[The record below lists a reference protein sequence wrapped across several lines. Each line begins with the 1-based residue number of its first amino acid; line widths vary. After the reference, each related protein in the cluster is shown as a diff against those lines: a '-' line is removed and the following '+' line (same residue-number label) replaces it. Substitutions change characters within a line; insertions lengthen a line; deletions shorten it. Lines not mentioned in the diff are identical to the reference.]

1 MSYKIKFDDITSV
14 QVESQK
20 TMNAWEEAIASLN
33 KAMSDFIN
41 NQNLQGQAIS
51 SMRNYLVEVHGTLLQ
66 TLVNLMNDYSTN
78 LLLYKDGYYQI
89 DSSNHAKLPG
99 QVFTRLHSDL
109 KSSRDNLKS
118 EIELLN
124 TTKDKISDLVSYPG
138 SSHTS
143 TVMNYNFL
151 MNQVK
156 NLDNSIIQYE
166 SNHASQDL
174 VAFKELLSATKAL
187 IAEHAGKT
195 RTVGTYQSGD
205 FAKLQSVQRFAM
217 AYQQASKQMESRVER
232 VQAAQERDKAR
243 FEALAAEDRA
253 KNGWKDLAIGV
264 VTVAIGALAIW
275 ATMGAATPLVVGA
288 GLTAGLGAFAYG
300 ASNAGEGIH
309 NIQLGNAG
317 DAHTKSYNLIR
328 DTLFMGNDKL
338 YHDVGNVFVTASAI
352 MIPIGQTQS
361 VVKGLTQF
369 AIGEA
374 GAYTAGQ
381 VAYHGTKLLGGSEED
396 AQTANFIGNIVG
408 GYAVSSAASKFS
420 LNKVKVDVEAPKYNR
435 EQILKNLKESKLARE
450 SSNFDQYLAKEKLQ
464 RNLNKSPLVSQEL
477 PKVKGVHNVEVPK
490 YNREQILKNI
500 EESKLARESSNFDQ
514 YLAKEKFQKTL
525 MSMEP
530 MDRQR
535 YLQWHKYAEAGI
547 EPSDRVKLRNWS
559 YPPEPEFYLKNKNV
573 YDNPDYFNQLTGN
586 TIYPGSP
593 ESSMGRVDGSI
604 YKHGFLNGEYK
615 ESVILPG
622 TRINRIGSNPTG
634 RYFSPEGATFGEK
647 ALPPFMKLQPNS
659 DYIVLKEI
667 PIKEGLVAPWFD
679 EPGMGIQY
687 YTYLTIDEL
696 EKGNFLLKLK

>member
-1 MSYKIKFDDITSV
+1 
-14 QVESQK
+14 
-20 TMNAWEEAIASLN
+20 
-33 KAMSDFIN
+33 
-41 NQNLQGQAIS
+41 
-51 SMRNYLVEVHGTLLQ
+51 MRTYLVEVHGTLLQ

-118 EIELLN
+118 EIEFLN
-124 TTKDKISDLVSYPG
+124 TTKDKISDLVSYSG

-217 AYQQASKQMESRVER
+217 AYQQATKQMESRVER

-288 GLTAGLGAFAYG
+288 GLTAGLGSFAYG
-300 ASNAGEGIH
+300 ASNAAEGIH

-396 AQTANFIGNIVG
+396 AQTANFIGNILG

-420 LNKVKVDVEAPKYNR
+420 LNKAKVEVEAPKYNR
-435 EQILKNLKESKLARE
+435 EQILKNL
-450 SSNFDQYLAKEKLQ
+450 
-464 RNLNKSPLVSQEL
+464 
-477 PKVKGVHNVEVPK
+477 
-490 YNREQILKNI
+490 

-573 YDNPDYFNQLTGN
+573 YDNPDYFNQLTGD

-667 PIKEGLVAPWFD
+667 PTKEGLVAPWFD

-687 YTYLTIDEL
+687 FTYLTIDEL